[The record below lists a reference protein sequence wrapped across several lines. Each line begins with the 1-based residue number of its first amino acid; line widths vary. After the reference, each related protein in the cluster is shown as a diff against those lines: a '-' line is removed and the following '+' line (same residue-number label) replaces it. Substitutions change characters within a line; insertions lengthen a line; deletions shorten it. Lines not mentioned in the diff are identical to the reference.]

1 MTLSEGM
8 LLHER
13 YRIHET
19 LGQGGMGAVYH
30 ALDERLGVDVAVKEN
45 LFVNEAYARQFR
57 REAAILASLRSSYL
71 PRVTDHFEVE
81 GNIQYLVMDYI
92 DGEDLRQ
99 RLEHY
104 GPISERDV
112 IVTGIVICEAL
123 TYLHTLE
130 PKVIHRDIKPGNI
143 RITPSGTVYLVDFG
157 LVKMLHTEQSTT
169 AGARA
174 MTPGYSPPEQYGT
187 SRTDPRSDIY
197 SLGATLYAALTGVI
211 PEDGLARIM
220 GEVHLTPIRKHN
232 GRISRPLAAVIEK
245 AMAVQPADRFQSAED
260 FKQALL
266 RVSEALRIR
275 IIDFTVTKPAALA
288 AGAGR
293 TTRPRPRIKFGS
305 TPLGKGTRSGRQSWM
320 VPLLV
325 LLSLA
330 LMAFAVWSFTGFK
343 GLARREIKTT
353 TPTIVAMTAGTALA
367 SPIRPTQP
375 AVQVQVTNTPGRS
388 ILPTEESDPNP
399 IVSGPVTGKASMGGG
414 TGEIAFVSK
423 GIGPL
428 QIFTVNLDGEGLRQM
443 TRRADGACQP
453 VYSPTGD
460 RLIFIS
466 PCYGRYERYDDANLL
481 VIPLD
486 ENNILNITSDLRGDY
501 DPAWSPDSRLL
512 AFSSLRQA
520 GGPHIHLLSLSDWR
534 QQDSID
540 LISSI
545 KVLISED
552 IKSFQPAWS
561 VDGKRLAFIS
571 DGVNGTRLWTVNA
584 DGSNAQAFSPDDGY
598 YTHPR
603 WSPDGRTILYN
614 YQRSINAIPNIY
626 VTDSDS
632 YDGRPFINDQTPR
645 MDGEYSP
652 DGKWILYEAWP
663 IIDQHDIWIA
673 SADGE
678 KEQKISIPMENSSA
692 EFNPVW
698 RPLVLQSPEFH

>member
-57 REAAILASLRSSYL
+57 REAAILASLRSTYL
-71 PRVTDHFEVE
+71 PRVTDHFEVA

-99 RLEHY
+99 RLEHF

-123 TYLHTLE
+123 NYLHSLD

-197 SLGATLYAALTGVI
+197 SLGATLYAALTGEI

-266 RVSEALRIR
+266 RVCEALRIK
-275 IIDFTVTKPAALA
+275 ITNLTVTKPAALA
-288 AGAGR
+288 AGAHR
-293 TTRPRPRIKFGS
+293 TTRPRPRVPFGS
-305 TPLGKGTRSGRQSWM
+305 ASFGKGSRTSRQSWM

-325 LLSLA
+325 LLSLI
-330 LMAFAVWSFTGFK
+330 LLIFGVWSFTGFT
-343 GLARREIKTT
+343 GLLRRGMRNA
-353 TPTIVAMTAGTALA
+353 TPTITTATAAAVLA
-367 SPIRPTQP
+367 SPASPTQAATQVHATETP
-375 AVQVQVTNTPGRS
+375 VRSMFPTDEGYPNAV
-388 ILPTEESDPNP
+388 
-399 IVSGPVTGKASMGGG
+399 VSGPVSGKASMGGG

-428 QIFTVNLDGEGLRQM
+428 QIFTVNLDGEGLRQI

-460 RLIFIS
+460 RLVFIS
-466 PCYGRYERYDDANLL
+466 PCDGRRERYDNANLL

-486 ENNILNITSDLRGDY
+486 ENNTLNITNDLRGDY
-501 DPAWSPDSRLL
+501 DPAWSPDSRML

-520 GGPHIHLLSLSDWR
+520 GGPHIHLLSLNDWR
-534 QQDSID
+534 KQDSVN

-552 IKSFQPAWS
+552 IKNYQPAWS
-561 VDGKRLAFIS
+561 PDGKRLAFIS
-571 DGVNGTRLWTVNA
+571 EGVNGSRIWTVNA

-603 WSPDGRTILYN
+603 WSPDGTTILYN

-626 VTDSDS
+626 VTASDS
-632 YDGRPFINDQTPR
+632 FNGRPFITDQIPR

-663 IIDQHDIWIA
+663 VIDQHTIWIA
-673 SADGE
+673 SADGAN
-678 KEQKISIPMENSSA
+678 EQKITFALENSSGV
-692 EFNPVW
+692 FSPVW
-698 RPLVLQSPEFH
+698 RPLVRQSPEFH